1 MPNLDTY
8 EILAAQ
14 WGVSRD
20 EAKARVLGK
29 TTGDPADDV
38 SEDARAAFKAVVKG
52 ALQRRQAEDKI
63 NAEHS

>member
-14 WGVSRD
+14 WGISRD
-20 EAKARVLGK
+20 AAKARVLGQ
-29 TTGDPADDV
+29 TTDDPADDI
-38 SEDARAAFKAVVKG
+38 SEEARAAFKAVVKD
-52 ALQRRQAEDKI
+52 ALQRRKAEDKI